1 MAMLKNQRVM
11 LTFINSH
18 SYPDG
23 HTSGIQISCDSQMP
37 QMSGWSQR
45 YEGWENP
52 LVLGVRSSSR
62 RLGCPQSAWLSTY
75 KNLLKIWGYQ
85 FMENKGKFCLFTHW
99 YTYRKSMY
107 KAKSCGDIP
116 CYMALNQIN
125 KIGIGFYLLHIIIY
139 IYIIFI
145 YIYMVGNSNE
155 SLPES
160 WPVSVPLRP
169 SSSKSDPPRSHNGRI
184 PGSNRWSY

>member
-1 MAMLKNQRVM
+1 MAMLNNQRVK

-23 HTSGIQISCDSQMP
+23 HTSGIQISCDSQVP

-52 LVLGVRSSSR
+52 LVLGVRSSSAVR
-62 RLGCPQSAWLSTY
+62 SPHGCPHT
-75 KNLLKIWGYQ
+75 KIYWKSGDISSWRTK
-85 FMENKGKFCLFTHW
+85 ENFAYLPTGTR
-99 YTYRKSMY
+99 TAKSMY

-125 KIGIGFYLLHIIIY
+125 KIGFYLLYIIY
-139 IYIIFI
+139 IYISYSYI
-145 YIYMVGNSNE
+145 YIY
-155 SLPES
+155 
-160 WPVSVPLRP
+160 
-169 SSSKSDPPRSHNGRI
+169 GR
-184 PGSNRWSY
+184 

>member
-1 MAMLKNQRVM
+1 MAIPAASRSPVTRRCRRCLAGHNDTR
-11 LTFINSH
+11 
-18 SYPDG
+18 DG
-23 HTSGIQISCDSQMP
+23 K
-37 QMSGWSQR
+37 
-45 YEGWENP
+45 ENP

-62 RLGCPQSAWLSTY
+62 RLGCPQSAWLSTH

-125 KIGIGFYLLHIIIY
+125 KIGFYLLYIIY
-139 IYIIFI
+139 IYISYSYI
-145 YIYMVGNSNE
+145 YIYICM
-155 SLPES
+155 
-160 WPVSVPLRP
+160 
-169 SSSKSDPPRSHNGRI
+169 
-184 PGSNRWSY
+184 